1 LKEATVG
8 IDREAGRARTRAWRR
23 AALVVLAV
31 TALIAPVVTPGS
43 GAPPATAATSAAS
56 IDYPTWA
63 QVKAARKS
71 ETTTKAQI
79 ATIKKLLAQLESDLQ
94 AARAVEIAKGEA
106 YEKAQDAYDTQ
117 SQITDQLVTQA
128 DAAGKA
134 ADEAKKLATRLLALL
149 GRSGGEDVVARLLA
163 HTDDSEGLLARLET
177 MDRLSQ
183 RSEQVYSDALQ
194 LRNTADSLSDQA
206 DVAKKKLDEL
216 KDVAETALNAAR
228 QATAA
233 ADAAVQAQEDHKA
246 DLAAQLSVL
255 TEKREA
261 TEKDYQAGVV
271 AREKARKA
279 RLAAEAAAAAASGGA
294 NSEGWALPSH
304 GYISSGFGMRYHPI
318 YHSWRLHTG
327 TDIAGQGCGANIH
340 AAHSG
345 TVTYAGWNGTLGNY
359 VQIDHGDGTSS
370 GYGHI
375 VSGGILVRYG
385 QHVDAGQTIAH
396 VGTTG
401 ASTGCHLHFIIRIN
415 GNLTNP
421 VPFMRDHGIRLGG

>member
-1 LKEATVG
+1 MG
-8 IDREAGRARTRAWRR
+8 IDRDAGRSRMRMWRR
-23 AALVVLAV
+23 GALAALAV
-31 TALIAPVVTPGS
+31 TALITPVLLPAGGGAPV
-43 GAPPATAATSAAS
+43 TAAWAAAS
-56 IDYPTWA
+56 VDYPTWA
-63 QVKAARKS
+63 QVKAAKAS
-71 ETTTKAQI
+71 EAKTKAQI
-79 ATIKKLLAQLESDLQ
+79 AAIKKLLAQLDATLK
-94 AARAVEIAKGEA
+94 AAQAVEIAKGEA
-106 YEKAQDAYDTQ
+106 YEKTQDAYDTQ
-117 SQITDQLVTQA
+117 AMITDQLITQA
-128 DAAGKA
+128 DAAGTA
-134 ADEAKKLATRLLALL
+134 ADDAKKLATQLLALL
-149 GRSGGEDVVARLLA
+149 SRSGGEDVVARLLA

-206 DVAKKKLDEL
+206 EVAKKKRDEL
-216 KDVAETALNAAR
+216 KDVAEAALDEAR

-233 ADAAVQAQEDHKA
+233 ADAAVQEQEDHKA

-279 RLAAEAAAAAASGGA
+279 REAAAAAAAAANGGA
-294 NSEGWALPSH
+294 NADGWALPSP

-318 YHSWRLHTG
+318 YHRWLLHSG
-327 TDIAGQGCGANIH
+327 TDIAGEGCGAPIH
-340 AAHSG
+340 AAHTG
-345 TVTYAGWNGTLGNY
+345 KVTYAGWNGTLGNY
-359 VQIDHGDGTSS
+359 VQIDHLDGSSS

-385 QHVDAGQTIAH
+385 ERVHAGQTIAR

-401 ASTGCHLHFIIRIN
+401 ASTGCHLHFIIRVN

-421 VPFMRDHGIRLGG
+421 VPFMRKHGIHLGG